1 MAGTAENRLFM
12 LKRLGQ
18 SPWLDQISRDLVRS
32 GRLQR
37 MVDQDGL
44 GGVTSNPAI
53 FEKAIGH
60 GREYDEEILALA
72 RQGLSAAEI
81 YDRLA
86 VDDVRAACDVL
97 APVYLGSGGE
107 DGFVSIEVDPAAAYD
122 SERTIAEAH
131 RLFAAV
137 DRPNVMVKI
146 PGTREGVVAVRRC
159 LGDGLNVNITLLFSL
174 SQYDAVAEAYLDALE
189 ERLTRDETIRGTSSV
204 ASFFVSRVDA
214 LVDREL
220 DARLAASDDPS
231 ERRRLEALK
240 GRAAVANAK
249 AVYERFSAYL
259 SARRWQL
266 LAPAGGKVQRILWAS
281 TGTKDPS
288 YPDTL
293 YVDELIGPHT
303 VTTLPEA
310 TLAAFRAHG
319 TPARTVDR
327 HVEDA
332 HRTLRELAAV
342 GLDMEEVGRR
352 LQREG
357 VELFLAAHRGVVE
370 IVARKMEELRTGE
383 AV

>member
-1 MAGTAENRLFM
+1 MAGTAENRLLK

-37 MVDQDGL
+37 MVDQDGI

-53 FEKAIGH
+53 FERAIGQ

-86 VDDVRAACDVL
+86 IDDVRAACDVL

-122 SERTIAEAH
+122 SELTVAEAH

-146 PGTREGVVAVRRC
+146 PGTREGVAATRRC

-174 SQYDAVAEAYLDALE
+174 SHYDAVAEAYLDALE

-204 ASFFVSRVDA
+204 ASFFISRVDA
-214 LVDREL
+214 LVDREI
-220 DARLAASDDPS
+220 DTRLAAAADPAD
-231 ERRRLEALK
+231 RRRLEGLK

-249 AVYERFSAYL
+249 TVYERFSAHL
-259 SARRWQL
+259 AARRWQL
-266 LAPAGGKVQRILWAS
+266 LAPAGGKVQRVLWAS
-281 TGTKDPS
+281 TGTKDPG

-293 YVDELIGPHT
+293 YVDELIGPYT

-310 TLAAFRAHG
+310 TLAAFKAHG

-332 HRTLRELAAV
+332 HRTLRELAEL
-342 GLDMEEVGRR
+342 GLEMEEVGHR

-357 VELFLAAHRGVVE
+357 VELFLAAHRGVVD
-370 IVARKMEELRTGE
+370 IVARKVEELRVGE
-383 AV
+383 GA